1 MRFGF
6 CDFSLWYSWDLDFG
20 ISDFGFLYLRFEDWI
35 CRVWEL
41 WIRDVFMSLAMLLHC
56 VPPLSPR
63 RVSSQ
68 LARLP
73 SAFACL
79 RVARDSQPGRAPLV
93 WFSAKFCTLSFCSA
107 PCPGTRRGL
116 CASPYR
122 PQWQEMTV
130 CVCEFVCLSV

>member
-1 MRFGF
+1 MVVWDLRFGF

-63 RVSSQ
+63 RVSPQ

-79 RVARDSQPGRAPLV
+79 RVARDSQPGRAPL
-93 WFSAKFCTLSFCSA
+93 FFGFLPSFAHSH
-107 PCPGTRRGL
+107 
-116 CASPYR
+116 
-122 PQWQEMTV
+122 
-130 CVCEFVCLSV
+130 FVQILVPALAEDFVQALTDLNGER